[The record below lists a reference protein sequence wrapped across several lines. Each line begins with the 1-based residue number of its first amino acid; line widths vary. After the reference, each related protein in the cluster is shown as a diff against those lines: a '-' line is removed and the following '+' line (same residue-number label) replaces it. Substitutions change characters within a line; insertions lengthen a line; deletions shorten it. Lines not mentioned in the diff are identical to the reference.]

1 MNILIFSIEFPPHG
15 GGAGSYSRNLAVG
28 LSKMNHSVTIL
39 TIHKKEFGDRE
50 KVIDE
55 NLKRYKNLTLIR
67 KPFIPKLYILTI
79 GKYCDKL
86 LQNNNYDILF
96 LADAGAQKIAAYTLK
111 KNIVPSWTV
120 FHGSEIKNY
129 FMNKSMLFNI
139 FQGSTKLKIFFKKVN
154 GCIAVSHDMRV
165 HVLQELPELSK
176 KVHVIHHGIDM
187 ALFIRGNPKEKAQAR
202 RLLGL
207 SQKQHILFS
216 ASRLIQEKGQDVLI
230 KAMPS
235 ILEYLTDVL
244 LIIAGEGPYRDY
256 LENLVKERALQRYIQ
271 FVNHLFVEEMIE
283 YFHACDLFVMLSR
296 RKHEESFG
304 LVYLEANACGR
315 AVVAG
320 RTGGVA
326 EAVEDGISGVLVDP
340 MDIDSVANTIIA
352 LLKND
357 KQRKKME
364 KSAYERTV
372 KYFTIEEMAK
382 QTLNIIK
389 SQMDK
394 S

>member
-1 MNILIFSIEFPPHG
+1 MNILILSIEFPPHG

-28 LSKMNHSVTIL
+28 LSKMSHSVNVL
-39 TIHKKEFGDRE
+39 TIHKKEYAGKE
-50 KVIDE
+50 KIIDE
-55 NLKRYKNLTLIR
+55 SLKRYKNLIIIR
-67 KPFIPKLYILTI
+67 KPFIPKLYILTM

-129 FMNKSMLFNI
+129 FMNKSMFFKI

-165 HVLQELPELSK
+165 HVLQELPELSEK
-176 KVHVIHHGIDM
+176 IHVVHHGIDM
-187 ALFIRGNPKEKAQAR
+187 ALFIRGGDEEKAQAR

-235 ILEYLTDVL
+235 ILENLTDVL
-244 LIIAGEGPYRDY
+244 LIIAGIGPDKDY
-256 LENLVKERALQRYIQ
+256 LENLVKKRALQRQIQ
-271 FVNHLFVEEMIE
+271 FVNHLLVEEMIK
-283 YFHACDLFVMLSR
+283 YLHACDLFVLISR
-296 RKHEESFG
+296 IKHESFG

-326 EAVEDGISGVLVDP
+326 AAVEDGISGVLIDP

-357 KQRKKME
+357 KQRKKLE
-364 KSAYERTV
+364 KSAFERTV
-372 KYFTIEEMAK
+372 KYFTVEEMAER
-382 QTLNIIK
+382 TLNVIK
-389 SQMDK
+389 SRIEK